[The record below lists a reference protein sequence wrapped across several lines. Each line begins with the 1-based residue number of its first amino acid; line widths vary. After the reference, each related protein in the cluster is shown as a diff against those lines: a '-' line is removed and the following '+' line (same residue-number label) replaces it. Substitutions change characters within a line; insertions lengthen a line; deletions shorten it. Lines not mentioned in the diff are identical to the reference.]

1 MKHKLKIRVSK
12 EPQGGGIV
20 QCRNI
25 SVREKLL
32 TRLLGQKQRM
42 MILIPGD
49 TISTVSIT
57 EIAEGGISD
66 E

>member
-42 MILIPGD
+42 MILFPGD
-49 TISTVSIT
+49 TVSTVSIT